1 MNRDEADLGRRGA
14 QRPAP
19 GRHVPSTPKVFG
31 SRGQV
36 WLVGVPAPPGRPC
49 PCVQLIISGARRI
62 CWRVQPSTCLRLD
75 GKRHQSRTQGDSM
88 PGKVEKLPTAK
99 RELSSTTCGPPRCPR
114 RVGHGACEISAL
126 ARLRN
131 MILRVNAKAPRI
143 RAWPGARESSE
154 RVPHIRSLCE
164 RSRILS
170 LVEEPARHQ
179 AVERSA
185 PLGLDLLGWKGRQS
199 LLQPLPHNGHD
210 ALQAPLRPE
219 GWTRDWKGH

>member
-1 MNRDEADLGRRGA
+1 M
-14 QRPAP
+14 PA
-19 GRHVPSTPKVFG
+19 
-31 SRGQV
+31 
-36 WLVGVPAPPGRPC
+36 A
-49 PCVQLIISGARRI
+49 I

-75 GKRHQSRTQGDSM
+75 GKRHQSHPQGDPM

-99 RELSSTTCGPPRCPR
+99 RELSSTTCGPPRRPR
-114 RVGHGACEISAL
+114 RVGHGACEINAL

-131 MILRVNAKAPRI
+131 RSASGQAAAKARRTRLAVSMTRILYRSASSMILRVNAKAPRI
-143 RAWPGARESSE
+143 RAWRGARESSE

-170 LVEEPARHQ
+170 LVKEPVRHQ

-185 PLGLDLLGWKGRQS
+185 PLGLDPLEWKGRQS
-199 LLQPLPHNGHD
+199 LLQPLPHDGHD

-219 GWTRDWKGH
+219 G